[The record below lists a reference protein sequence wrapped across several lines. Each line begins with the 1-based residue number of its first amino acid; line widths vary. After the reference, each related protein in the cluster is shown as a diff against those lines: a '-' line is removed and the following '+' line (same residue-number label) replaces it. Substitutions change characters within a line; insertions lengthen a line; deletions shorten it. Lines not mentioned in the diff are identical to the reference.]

1 MWLARRIHLR
11 LNNNTTA
18 PHSTH
23 PSSSPRVPNQLTA
36 APTTSGKQ
44 KLESIFEQVQPI
56 YIPGPFL
63 LGCLSRGLCSARFHY
78 GPGAATLRCTKT
90 NNVIRFEVSYYFCVL
105 YRGQKYTQYSSDRLE
120 KPQTEAKTNWSAQ
133 LLLTGGGGALNC
145 RDTRQHMQQHAD
157 MQLRRSE

>member
-56 YIPGPFL
+56 YIPGLFL

-133 LLLTGGGGALNC
+133 LLLTGGGGL
-145 RDTRQHMQQHAD
+145 
-157 MQLRRSE
+157 